1 MTVINTNVKALFT
14 QASIKLS
21 ERDSLKAMQQLSTG
35 KRINSAKDDAAGLAI
50 AARMTQQIEGLNQ
63 GIRNA
68 GDAIAMIQ
76 TTEGAT
82 QNVTTMLLRCS
93 ELAMQAANDTYSDVQ
108 RSFLNNE
115 FTQLKEEINRM
126 ALTHEWNGFKILAG
140 KADGISDLN
149 NDGKIET
156 TVLDANGAPTLDSNG
171 KPIPGP
177 EAAGKQKDPLT
188 LQFQVGDSESQ
199 RIEVKLPNFTENGPI
214 TRAIFWTDYDAT
226 TDTWGGA
233 PGKETN
239 ISTVDGAQAV
249 INLCKTA
256 LDKVSESRSMMGAV
270 MNRLEHVVDNL
281 TNVSTNSAASR
292 SQIEDADYA
301 KASTELAKSQIMSQ
315 AATAVLAQAN
325 TSQQTVLKLLG

>member
-14 QASIKLS
+14 QASLKLT
-21 ERDSLKAMQQLSTG
+21 ERASMKSMQELSTG

-68 GDAIAMIQ
+68 GDAVAMIQ

-82 QNVTTMLLRCS
+82 QNVTTMLLRIS

-108 RSFLNNE
+108 RGFLDNE
-115 FTQLKEEINRM
+115 FSQLKEEINRM

-140 KADGISDLN
+140 AADGDNMVGGVTPALGS
-149 NDGKIET
+149 
-156 TVLDANGAPTLDSNG
+156 VR
-171 KPIPGP
+171 
-177 EAAGKQKDPLT
+177 DPLQ
-188 LQFQVGDSESQ
+188 LYFQVGDAASQ
-199 RIEVKLPNFTENGPI
+199 SITVKLPNFTENGNV
-214 TRAIFWTDYDAT
+214 TRAIFYSDYAVDANDELLVAGT
-226 TDTWGGA
+226 TDTSI
-233 PGKETN
+233 K
-239 ISTVDGAQAV
+239 TVLGAQTV
-249 INLCKTA
+249 IARCKMA
-256 LDKVSESRSMMGAV
+256 LDKVSESRSMMGAI
-270 MNRLEHVVDNL
+270 MNRLEHVIDNL
-281 TNVSTNSAASR
+281 TNVSMNSSASR

-301 KASTELAKSQIMSQ
+301 KASTNLAKSQIMSQ

>member
-14 QASIKLS
+14 QAAMKLS
-21 ERDSLKAMQQLSTG
+21 ERSTMKSMNELSTG

-50 AARMTQQIEGLNQ
+50 AARMTQQIQGLNQ

-108 RSFLNNE
+108 RGFLNNE
-115 FTQLKEEINRM
+115 FSQLKEEINRM
-126 ALTHEWNGFKILAG
+126 AHTHELNGFKILAG
-140 KADGISDLN
+140 AADGTVDVPGSPS
-149 NDGKIET
+149 GK
-156 TVLDANGAPTLDSNG
+156 DAIGSLPDKL
-171 KPIPGP
+171 
-177 EAAGKQKDPLT
+177 E
-188 LQFQVGDSESQ
+188 LQFQVGDSATQ
-199 RIEVKLPNFTENGPI
+199 RISINLPNFTQNGTI
-214 TRAIFWTDYDAT
+214 TRSVFFTDYDPLVDVSPGTPLTGGTAT
-226 TDTWGGA
+226 
-233 PGKETN
+233 TN

-249 INLCKTA
+249 IQQVKLA
-256 LDKVSESRSMMGAV
+256 LDKVSESRSMMGAA

-281 TNVSTNSAASR
+281 TNVSMNSSASR

-301 KASTELAKSQIMSQ
+301 KASTDLAKSQIMQQ

>member
-14 QASIKLS
+14 QAAMKLS
-21 ERDSLKAMQQLSTG
+21 ERSTMKSMSELSTG

-50 AARMTQQIEGLNQ
+50 AARMTQQIQGLNQ

-108 RSFLNNE
+108 RGFLNNE
-115 FTQLKEEINRM
+115 FDQLKEEIDRM
-126 ALTHEWNGFKILAG
+126 AKTHEWNGFKILAG
-140 KADGISDLN
+140 AADGTVNVPGSDP
-149 NDGKIET
+149 G
-156 TVLDANGAPTLDSNG
+156 LDAIGSLPDKLD
-171 KPIPGP
+171 
-177 EAAGKQKDPLT
+177 
-188 LQFQVGDSESQ
+188 LQFQVGDSATQ
-199 RIEVKLPNFTENGPI
+199 RISINLPNFTQNGTI
-214 TRAIFWTDYDAT
+214 TRSVFFTDYDPTVAVSPGQPLS
-226 TDTWGGA
+226 GGLNA
-233 PGKETN
+233 NKTN
-239 ISTVDGAQAV
+239 ISTVDGAQTV
-249 INLCKTA
+249 IQQVKLA
-256 LDKVSESRSMMGAV
+256 LDKVSESRSMMGAA

-281 TNVSTNSAASR
+281 TNVSMNSSASR

-301 KASTELAKSQIMSQ
+301 KASTDLAKSQIMQQ

>member
-14 QASIKLS
+14 QASLKLT
-21 ERDSLKAMQQLSTG
+21 ERNSMTAMQQLATG

-50 AARMTQQIEGLNQ
+50 AARMTQQIQGLNQ

-82 QNVTTMLLRCS
+82 QNVTTMLLRIS
-93 ELAMQAANDTYSDVQ
+93 ELAMQSSNDTYSDVQ
-108 RSFLNNE
+108 RGFLNNE
-115 FTQLKEEINRM
+115 FSQLKEEINRM

-140 KADGISDLN
+140 KADGITDVDK
-149 NDGKIET
+149 DGTIELT
-156 TVLDANGAPTLDSNG
+156 DPEDPTI
-171 KPIPGP
+171 KGP
-177 EAAGKQKDPLT
+177 EAAGQNKLGLT
-188 LQFQVGDSESQ
+188 LKFQVGDSSEQ
-199 RIEVKLPNFTENGPI
+199 AIEVELPNFTQDGTV
-214 TRAIFWTDYDAT
+214 TRAIFYSDFDPAHPDSASVPT
-226 TDTWGGA
+226 TI
-233 PGKETN
+233 EN
-239 ISTVDGAQAV
+239 VEGAQKV
-249 INLCKTA
+249 IALCKMA

-281 TNVSTNSAASR
+281 TNVSMNSSASR

-301 KASTELAKSQIMSQ
+301 LASTELAKSQIMQQ

>member
-14 QASIKLS
+14 QASLKLT
-21 ERDSLKAMQQLSTG
+21 ERASMKSMQELSTG

-68 GDAIAMIQ
+68 GDAVAMIQ

-82 QNVTTMLLRCS
+82 QNVTTMLLRIS

-108 RSFLNNE
+108 RGFLDNE
-115 FTQLKEEINRM
+115 FSQLKEEINRM

-140 KADGISDLN
+140 AADGDNLVGGVTPALGS
-149 NDGKIET
+149 
-156 TVLDANGAPTLDSNG
+156 VR
-171 KPIPGP
+171 
-177 EAAGKQKDPLT
+177 DPLQ
-188 LQFQVGDSESQ
+188 LYFQVGDAASQ
-199 RIEVKLPNFTENGPI
+199 SITVKLPNFTENGNV
-214 TRAIFWTDYDAT
+214 TRAIFYSDYTVDADDELLVEGT
-226 TDTWGGA
+226 TDTSI
-233 PGKETN
+233 K
-239 ISTVDGAQAV
+239 TVLGAQTV
-249 INLCKTA
+249 IARCKMA
-256 LDKVSESRSMMGAV
+256 LDKVSESRSMMGAI
-270 MNRLEHVVDNL
+270 MNRLEHVIDNL
-281 TNVSTNSAASR
+281 TNVSMNSSASR

-301 KASTELAKSQIMSQ
+301 KASTNLAKSQIMSQ

>member
-14 QASIKLS
+14 QASMKLT
-21 ERDSLKAMQQLSTG
+21 ERDSLRAMQQLATG

-82 QNVTTMLLRCS
+82 QNVTTMLLRIS

-108 RSFLNNE
+108 RGFLNNE
-115 FTQLKEEINRM
+115 FGQLKQEINRM

-140 KADGISDLN
+140 KADGITDLN
-149 NDGKIET
+149 NDQILQNN
-156 TVLDANGAPTLDSNG
+156 VSDAGVFE
-171 KPIPGP
+171 P
-177 EAAGKQKDPLT
+177 EAASASKDPLV

-199 RIEVKLPNFTENGPI
+199 RIEVELPNFTERGPI
-214 TRAIFWTDYDAT
+214 TRAIFFEDYDPDNLT
-226 TDTWGGA
+226 VGSKPTDMT
-233 PGKETN
+233 
-239 ISTVDGAQAV
+239 TVDGAQKV
-249 INLCKTA
+249 INLAKIA
-256 LDKVSESRSMMGAV
+256 LDKVSESRSMMGAA

-281 TNVSTNSAASR
+281 TNVSTNSSASR

-301 KASTELAKSQIMSQ
+301 KASTELAKSQIMAQ

-325 TSQQTVLKLLG
+325 TSQQSVLKLLG

>member
-14 QASIKLS
+14 QASMKLT
-21 ERDSLKAMQQLSTG
+21 ERDSLRAMQQLATG

-82 QNVTTMLLRCS
+82 QNVTTMLLRIS

-108 RSFLNNE
+108 RGFLNNE
-115 FTQLKEEINRM
+115 FGQLKQEINRM

-140 KADGISDLN
+140 KADGITDLN
-149 NDGKIET
+149 KDGT
-156 TVLDANGAPTLDSNG
+156 LQNNVSDAGVFES
-171 KPIPGP
+171 
-177 EAAGKQKDPLT
+177 EAASASKDPLV

-199 RIEVKLPNFTENGPI
+199 RIEVELPNFTERGPI
-214 TRAIFWTDYDAT
+214 TRAIFFEDYNPDDLSIGSKPTDMT
-226 TDTWGGA
+226 
-233 PGKETN
+233 
-239 ISTVDGAQAV
+239 TVDGAQKV
-249 INLCKTA
+249 INLAKIA
-256 LDKVSESRSMMGAV
+256 LDKVSESRSMMGAA

-281 TNVSTNSAASR
+281 TNVSTNSSASR

-301 KASTELAKSQIMSQ
+301 KASTELAKSQIMAQ

-325 TSQQTVLKLLG
+325 TSQQSVLKLLG

>member
-14 QASIKLS
+14 QASMKLT
-21 ERDSLKAMQQLSTG
+21 ERDSLRAMQQLATG

-82 QNVTTMLLRCS
+82 QNVTTMLLRIS

-108 RSFLNNE
+108 RGFLNNE
-115 FTQLKEEINRM
+115 FGQLKQEINRM

-140 KADGISDLN
+140 KADGITDLN
-149 NDGKIET
+149 KDG
-156 TVLDANGAPTLDSNG
+156 TLQNNVSEAG
-171 KPIPGP
+171 VFES
-177 EAAGKQKDPLT
+177 EAASASKDPLV

-199 RIEVKLPNFTENGPI
+199 RIEVELPNFTERGPI
-214 TRAIFWTDYDAT
+214 TRAIFFEDYDPENLAT
-226 TDTWGGA
+226 GLKPTDMT
-233 PGKETN
+233 
-239 ISTVDGAQAV
+239 TVDGAQKV
-249 INLCKTA
+249 INLAKIA
-256 LDKVSESRSMMGAV
+256 LDKVSESRSMMGAA

-281 TNVSTNSAASR
+281 TNVSTNSSASR

-301 KASTELAKSQIMSQ
+301 KASTELAKSQIMAQ

-325 TSQQTVLKLLG
+325 TSQQSVLKLLG

>member
-14 QASIKLS
+14 QASMKLT
-21 ERDSLKAMQQLSTG
+21 ERDSLRAMQQLATG

-82 QNVTTMLLRCS
+82 QNVTTMLLRIS

-108 RSFLNNE
+108 RGFLNNE
-115 FTQLKEEINRM
+115 FGQLKQEINRM

-140 KADGISDLN
+140 KADGITDLN
-149 NDGKIET
+149 NDQILQNN
-156 TVLDANGAPTLDSNG
+156 VSDAGVFE
-171 KPIPGP
+171 P
-177 EAAGKQKDPLT
+177 EAASASKDPLI

-199 RIEVKLPNFTENGPI
+199 RIEVELPNFTERGPI
-214 TRAIFWTDYDAT
+214 TRAIFFEDYNPDNLSI
-226 TDTWGGA
+226 GLK
-233 PGKETN
+233 PTN
-239 ISTVDGAQAV
+239 ITTVDGAQKV
-249 INLCKTA
+249 INLAKIA
-256 LDKVSESRSMMGAV
+256 LDKVSESRSMMGAA

-281 TNVSTNSAASR
+281 TNVSTNSSASR

-301 KASTELAKSQIMSQ
+301 KASTELAKSQIMAQ

-325 TSQQTVLKLLG
+325 TSQQSVLKLLG

>member
-14 QASIKLS
+14 QASLKIN
-21 ERDSLKAMQQLSTG
+21 ERGAMKAMQELSTG

-82 QNVTTMLLRCS
+82 QNVTTMLLRIS
-93 ELAMQAANDTYSDVQ
+93 ELAMQAANDTYSNVQ
-108 RSFLNNE
+108 RGFLNNE
-115 FTQLKEEINRM
+115 FTQLKQEINRM
-126 ALTHEWNGFKILAG
+126 ALTHEWNGFKIMAG
-140 KADGISDLN
+140 KADGITDLDDNDILN
-149 NDGKIET
+149 NLVND
-156 TVLDANGAPTLDSNG
+156 NGAPLNDAQT
-171 KPIPGP
+171 
-177 EAAGKQKDPLT
+177 EAPSASPDPLE
-188 LQFQVGDSESQ
+188 LQFQVGDSQTQ
-199 RIEVKLPNFTENGPI
+199 RITVELPNFTERGPV
-214 TRAIFWTDYDAT
+214 TRAVFFADFDKDDPMADCTIETD
-226 TDTWGGA
+226 
-233 PGKETN
+233 
-239 ISTVDGAQAV
+239 ISTVLGAQTV
-249 INLCKTA
+249 IDLCKYA

-281 TNVSTNSAASR
+281 TNVSTNSSASR

-301 KASTELAKSQIMSQ
+301 KASTDLAKSQIMTQ

>member
-14 QASIKLS
+14 QAAMKLS
-21 ERDSLKAMQQLSTG
+21 ERSTMKSMSELSTG

-50 AARMTQQIEGLNQ
+50 AARMTQQIQGLNQ

-108 RSFLNNE
+108 RGFLNNE
-115 FTQLKEEINRM
+115 FDQLKEEIDRM
-126 ALTHEWNGFKILAG
+126 AKTHEWNGFKILAG
-140 KADGISDLN
+140 AADGTVNVPGSDP
-149 NDGKIET
+149 G
-156 TVLDANGAPTLDSNG
+156 LDAIGSLPDKLD
-171 KPIPGP
+171 
-177 EAAGKQKDPLT
+177 
-188 LQFQVGDSESQ
+188 LQFQVGDSATQ
-199 RIEVKLPNFTENGPI
+199 RISINLPNFTQNGTI
-214 TRAIFWTDYDAT
+214 TRSVFFTDYDPTLAVT
-226 TDTWGGA
+226 PGQPLSGGA
-233 PGKETN
+233 NAFKTN
-239 ISTVDGAQAV
+239 ISTVDGAQTV
-249 INLCKTA
+249 IQQVKLA
-256 LDKVSESRSMMGAV
+256 LDKVSESRSMMGAA

-281 TNVSTNSAASR
+281 TNVSMNSSASR

-301 KASTELAKSQIMSQ
+301 KASTDLAKSQIMQQ

>member
-14 QASIKLS
+14 QAAMKLS
-21 ERDSLKAMQQLSTG
+21 ERSTMKSMNELSTG

-50 AARMTQQIEGLNQ
+50 AARMTQQIQGLNQ

-108 RSFLNNE
+108 RGFLNNE
-115 FTQLKEEINRM
+115 FEQLKEEINRM

-140 KADGISDLN
+140 AADG
-149 NDGKIET
+149 
-156 TVLDANGAPTLDSNG
+156 TVDVPGSASGLDALGSLPDKL
-171 KPIPGP
+171 
-177 EAAGKQKDPLT
+177 E
-188 LQFQVGDSESQ
+188 LQFQVGDSATQ
-199 RIEVKLPNFTENGPI
+199 RISISLPNFTQNGTI
-214 TRAIFWTDYDAT
+214 TRSVFFTDYVPSAEFT
-226 TDTWGGA
+226 PGTALNGGA
-233 PGKETN
+233 ARTN
-239 ISTVDGAQAV
+239 ISTVDGAQTV
-249 INLCKTA
+249 IQQVKLA
-256 LDKVSESRSMMGAV
+256 LDKVSESRSMMGAA

-281 TNVSTNSAASR
+281 TNVSMNSSASR

-301 KASTELAKSQIMSQ
+301 KASTDLAKSQIMQQ

>member
-14 QASIKLS
+14 QASMKLT
-21 ERDSLKAMQQLSTG
+21 ERDSLRAMQQLATG

-82 QNVTTMLLRCS
+82 QNVTTMLLRIS

-108 RSFLNNE
+108 RGFLNNE
-115 FTQLKEEINRM
+115 FGQLKQEINRM

-140 KADGISDLN
+140 KADGITDLN
-149 NDGKIET
+149 NDQILQNNVSDTGVFE
-156 TVLDANGAPTLDSNG
+156 
-171 KPIPGP
+171 P
-177 EAAGKQKDPLT
+177 EAASASKDPLV

-199 RIEVKLPNFTENGPI
+199 RIEVELPNFTERGPI
-214 TRAIFWTDYDAT
+214 TRAIFFEDYDPDNLT
-226 TDTWGGA
+226 VGSKPTDMT
-233 PGKETN
+233 
-239 ISTVDGAQAV
+239 TVDGAQKV
-249 INLCKTA
+249 INLAKIA
-256 LDKVSESRSMMGAV
+256 LDKVSESRSMMGAA

-281 TNVSTNSAASR
+281 TNVSTNSSASR

-301 KASTELAKSQIMSQ
+301 KASTELAKSQIMAQ

-325 TSQQTVLKLLG
+325 TSQQSVLKLLG

>member
-1 MTVINTNVKALFT
+1 MTVINTNVKALYT
-14 QASIKLS
+14 QAALS
-21 ERDSLKAMQQLSTG
+21 GTERNSLKAMQQLSTG

-50 AARMTQQIEGLNQ
+50 AARMTQQIDGLNQ

-82 QNVTTMLLRCS
+82 QNVTTMLLRIS

-115 FTQLKEEINRM
+115 FTQLKDEIQRM
-126 ALTHEWNGFKILAG
+126 STTHEWNGFKILAG
-140 KADGISDLN
+140 AADGKTIVANTN
-149 NDGKIET
+149 NTPD
-156 TVLDANGAPTLDSNG
+156 TLGSSELP
-171 KPIPGP
+171 K
-177 EAAGKQKDPLT
+177 T
-188 LQFQVGDSESQ
+188 LYFQVGDSADQ
-199 RIEVKLPNFTENGPI
+199 RIKVDLPNFSKNGPV
-214 TRAIFWTDYDAT
+214 TKTIFADSSGVETSIAT
-226 TDTWGGA
+226 VA
-233 PGKETN
+233 
-239 ISTVDGAQAV
+239 GAQNV
-249 INLCKTA
+249 IDLTKKV
-256 LDKVSESRSMMGAV
+256 LDNVSESRSMMGAV

-281 TNVSTNSAASR
+281 TNVSMNSAASR

>member
-14 QASIKLS
+14 QASLKLT
-21 ERDSLKAMQQLSTG
+21 ERNSMTAMQQLATG

-50 AARMTQQIEGLNQ
+50 AARMTQQIQGLNQ

-82 QNVTTMLLRCS
+82 QNVTTMLLRIS
-93 ELAMQAANDTYSDVQ
+93 ELAMQSSNDTYSDVQ
-108 RSFLNNE
+108 RGFLNNE
-115 FTQLKEEINRM
+115 FSQLKEEINRM

-140 KADGISDLN
+140 KADGITDVDK
-149 NDGKIET
+149 DGTIELT
-156 TVLDANGAPTLDSNG
+156 DPDDATI
-171 KPIPGP
+171 KGP
-177 EAAGKQKDPLT
+177 EAAGQNKLGLT
-188 LQFQVGDSESQ
+188 LKFQVGDSSEQ
-199 RIEVKLPNFTENGPI
+199 AIEVELPNFTQDGTV
-214 TRAIFWTDYDAT
+214 TRAIFYSDFNPAAPDSASVPT
-226 TDTWGGA
+226 TIA
-233 PGKETN
+233 NVE
-239 ISTVDGAQAV
+239 GAQKV
-249 INLCKTA
+249 IALCKMA

-281 TNVSTNSAASR
+281 TNVSMNSSASR

-301 KASTELAKSQIMSQ
+301 LASTELAKSQIMQQ

>member
-14 QASIKLS
+14 QASMKLT
-21 ERDSLKAMQQLSTG
+21 ERDSLRAMQQLATG

-82 QNVTTMLLRCS
+82 QNVTTMLLRIS

-108 RSFLNNE
+108 RGFLNNE
-115 FTQLKEEINRM
+115 FGQLKQEINRM

-140 KADGISDLN
+140 KADGITDLN
-149 NDGKIET
+149 KDGT
-156 TVLDANGAPTLDSNG
+156 LQNNVSDAGVFES
-171 KPIPGP
+171 
-177 EAAGKQKDPLT
+177 EAASASKDPLV

-199 RIEVKLPNFTENGPI
+199 RIEVELPNFTERGPI
-214 TRAIFWTDYDAT
+214 TRAIFFEDYDPANLAT
-226 TDTWGGA
+226 GLKPTDMT
-233 PGKETN
+233 
-239 ISTVDGAQAV
+239 TVDGAQKV
-249 INLCKTA
+249 INLAKIA
-256 LDKVSESRSMMGAV
+256 LDKVSESRSMMGAA

-281 TNVSTNSAASR
+281 TNVSTNSSASR

-301 KASTELAKSQIMSQ
+301 KASTELAKSQIMAQ

-325 TSQQTVLKLLG
+325 TSQQSVLKLLG

>member
-14 QASIKLS
+14 QASLKLN
-21 ERDSLKAMQQLSTG
+21 ERGSMKAMQELSTG

-82 QNVTTMLLRCS
+82 QNVTTMLLRIS
-93 ELAMQAANDTYSDVQ
+93 ELSMQAANDTYSDVQ
-108 RSFLNNE
+108 RGFLNNE
-115 FTQLKEEINRM
+115 FSQLKQEINRM

-140 KADGISDLN
+140 EADGTTELN
-149 NDGKIET
+149 GTSGLQNAINSE
-156 TVLDANGAPTLDSNG
+156 GAPLNLLQT
-171 KPIPGP
+171 
-177 EAAGKQKDPLT
+177 EAPSASPNPLV

-199 RIEVKLPNFTENGPI
+199 RIKVELPNFTERGPI
-214 TRAIFWTDYDAT
+214 TRAIFFEDYDKSAPSSGTKAT
-226 TDTWGGA
+226 D
-233 PGKETN
+233 
-239 ISTVDGAQAV
+239 ISTVSGAQKV
-249 INLCKTA
+249 IDLCKFA
-256 LDKVSESRSMMGAV
+256 LDKVSESRSMMGAI

-281 TNVSTNSAASR
+281 TNVSMNSAASR

>member
-14 QASIKLS
+14 QASLKLT
-21 ERDSLKAMQQLSTG
+21 ERASMKSMQELSTG

-68 GDAIAMIQ
+68 GDAVAMIQ

-82 QNVTTMLLRCS
+82 QNVTTMLLRIS
-93 ELAMQAANDTYSDVQ
+93 ELAMQAANDTYSNVQ
-108 RSFLNNE
+108 RGFLDNE
-115 FTQLKEEINRM
+115 FSQLKEEINRM

-140 KADGISDLN
+140 AADGDRKVP
-149 NDGKIET
+149 D
-156 TVLDANGAPTLDSNG
+156 
-171 KPIPGP
+171 
-177 EAAGKQKDPLT
+177 AAGVVPNTAQALGSMRDPLQ
-188 LQFQVGDSESQ
+188 LYFQVGDAASQ
-199 RIEVKLPNFTENGPI
+199 SITVKLPNFTEKGNV
-214 TRAIFWTDYDAT
+214 TRAIFFSDYAVNDKDEVVT
-226 TDTWGGA
+226 
-233 PGKETN
+233 PGTEETS
-239 ISTVDGAQAV
+239 IKTVLGAQTV
-249 INLCKTA
+249 IARCKMA
-256 LDKVSESRSMMGAV
+256 LDKVSESRSMMGAI

-281 TNVSTNSAASR
+281 TNVSMNSAASR